1 MMEKLKR
8 DKDGLTEEE
17 FLKSYSPGDYPRPS
31 VAVDMVI
38 FTVMDQEEANYRK
51 LPAKELKVLLIRR
64 GGHPYLG
71 CWALPGGFVRP
82 TETTKQAAQRELRE
96 ETGVKQEYLEQLY
109 TFSEPGRDP
118 RTWVMSCSH
127 LALIDSSQVKLQ
139 AGDDAD
145 QAAWF
150 HVVCRL
156 ADKKGETEQWE
167 LILSHEEILLRCVL
181 EKREGD
187 SFTDCRIPDQGG
199 LAFDHGRILAYG
211 LERLKGKLWYTDL
224 ALHFMPESFTLTQLK
239 QVYEVVLDKELPA
252 AAFRRKAA
260 PMVRATEQYTE
271 KEGHRP
277 SRLYERKEKEQ
288 KEEMRQ
294 K

>member
-96 ETGVKQEYLEQLY
+96 ETGVKQEYLDNFFL
-109 TFSEPGRDP
+109 FH
-118 RTWVMSCSH
+118 SC
-127 LALIDSSQVKLQ
+127 Q
-139 AGDDAD
+139 AYP
-145 QAAWF
+145 
-150 HVVCRL
+150 C
-156 ADKKGETEQWE
+156 
-167 LILSHEEILLRCVL
+167 
-181 EKREGD
+181 
-187 SFTDCRIPDQGG
+187 
-199 LAFDHGRILAYG
+199 
-211 LERLKGKLWYTDL
+211 
-224 ALHFMPESFTLTQLK
+224 
-239 QVYEVVLDKELPA
+239 
-252 AAFRRKAA
+252 
-260 PMVRATEQYTE
+260 
-271 KEGHRP
+271 
-277 SRLYERKEKEQ
+277 
-288 KEEMRQ
+288 
-294 K
+294 